1 MLKIVRKLQ
10 IYVRQRFVLEYMGL
24 WKCDFVIFGIFLF
37 PTFFLFSNFQVKLHF
52 RVVFHNWY
60 FNNYHY
66 FTLPL
71 IRVTYAKLWWNNM
84 ARSTTCT
91 FAINDEFYLKFSEVK
106 LICLY
111 FWVMLK
117 LLFKLSYFTR
127 KLYVKK

>member
-10 IYVRQRFVLEYMGL
+10 IYVRQKFVLEYMGL
-24 WKCDFVIFGIFLF
+24 WKCDFVFFGIFLF

-52 RVVFHNWY
+52 RVVFHNRY
-60 FNNYHY
+60 FNHYHY

-71 IRVTYAKLWWNNM
+71 IRVTYAKLWWNNI
-84 ARSTTCT
+84 ARWTTCT

-117 LLFKLSYFTR
+117 SLFKLSYFTR
-127 KLYVKK
+127 KLSMKK

>member
-10 IYVRQRFVLEYMGL
+10 IYVRQKFVLKYMGL

-37 PTFFLFSNFQVKLHF
+37 STFFLFSNFQVKLHF
-52 RVVFHNWY
+52 RVVFHNQY
-60 FNNYHY
+60 FNHYHY

-71 IRVTYAKLWWNNM
+71 IRVTYAKLWWNNI
-84 ARSTTCT
+84 ARWTTCT

-117 LLFKLSYFTR
+117 SLFKLSYFTR
-127 KLYVKK
+127 KLSVKK